1 MKKENLIKNIVKKIQ
16 SPTAGEDNLDKENK
30 NPNQKQ
36 IPKNKIV
43 SIKNINQINSV
54 NINKNENQKKDTL
67 TSEEYLDH
75 PKPLESDYYDDDD
88 EKENILE
95 IFNHKKMIKFKQK
108 NEISKVENSISTREK
123 KLKQP
128 NIEII
133 NKQNIKPK
141 ISYSNENTNNINNL
155 YIRKEKT
162 KNKISE
168 NSSRKFLNHI
178 NNKKINYNPVVKFK
192 EDKKKNNINENNS
205 YLNKIKKINEE
216 SKQTMNKP
224 IINERI
230 DEIQNIKDNFKKN
243 NFNMN
248 KNKNKSMINENQLI
262 KIINQTTLNKKKEQ
276 NTFNSGYNKSKNNE
290 EEINYISYSQQKKSN
305 NEKLFKN
312 ITNSQTKSI
321 NNLKKNQK
329 LNKNFK
335 LYPRKIS
342 YENENENVNHSTQM
356 QNNLLQNKT
365 PYFINRLNNSNKI
378 DKNQIPLF
386 AKSQKF
392 LIVVKSLPETEYNSI
407 NKKKESEPNLAK
419 NKIQAFKREGEFNNV
434 KTTCIFYSKKNKPKN
449 IIKINISSEL
459 DKNNISQHDFYS
471 NSPNK
476 RSIIDNSILKSN
488 QKQNIMHTELKK
500 KNANPFNITQF
511 NSPNLGKSKYVPRT
525 VINQY
530 KDNHINKSQ
539 AIIPIKKHFNCNSN
553 LSERKNSENSLSNY
567 HINNN
572 IKIKSS
578 LHKNKMILINNKTDN
593 SALNYNRKLGS
604 GIEHRNDKTK
614 DLTHNN

>member
-128 NIEII
+128 NTEII

-342 YENENENVNHSTQM
+342 YENENENVNLSTQM

-434 KTTCIFYSKKNKPKN
+434 KTTSIFYSKKNKPKN

-604 GIEHRNDKTK
+604 GIEHRIDKTK